1 MRVYVSV
8 YACACVCM
16 CMRVCVSVCVSVC
29 ACVCKCVCVCMY
41 VCVCVCACVF
51 VRVCECVCVCVCVY
65 VCASVC
71 IGQEER
77 YDKQELT
84 HFFVTSDTLLLL
96 SFRVPVPLFLPYFYL
111 QQSYRSI
118 HAAFLL
124 NPLQIISFL
133 SFSFANFDVGNVAE
147 EFEHK

>member
-1 MRVYVSV
+1 MSVYVRVYVSV

-16 CMRVCVSVCVSVC
+16 CVR
-29 ACVCKCVCVCMY
+29 
-41 VCVCVCACVF
+41 VCVCAS
-51 VRVCECVCVCVCVY
+51 VR
-65 VCASVC
+65 
-71 IGQEER
+71 IRQEER
-77 YDKQELT
+77 YDKQELI
-84 HFFVTSDTLLLL
+84 HFFITSDTLLLL
-96 SFRVPVPLFLPYFYL
+96 SFHVPVPPFLPYFYL

-118 HAAFLL
+118 YAAALL